1 MNEYRVDLDIYNGPL
16 DLLLYLIRRDE
27 VDICDIEISRV
38 TDQYVKYVDLLEQ
51 LDPNLAG
58 DFLVMAATLL
68 QIKTRMLLPSAK
80 IEDGQEDADDL
91 DPRGQLIR
99 QLLEYKAF
107 KDAAADLTVAG
118 EYQELKHPRKPISP
132 EFEQEKELEDVQ
144 VWDLFE
150 AFNNLLTSIGM
161 DKPTHDVI
169 YDDTPIA
176 LHAEDIYDRLS
187 REGPMSFERVFA
199 GRTKR
204 TEIVG
209 LFLAL
214 LELTRQ
220 GKVLIRQGEN
230 FDRINI
236 SLNPDPP
243 DKIDSEVEDKPSV
256 SEDQS

>member
-27 VDICDIEISRV
+27 VDICDIEVSRV
-38 TDQYVKYVDLLEQ
+38 TDQYIKHVDLLEQ
-51 LDPNLAG
+51 LDPNVAG

-68 QIKTRMLLPSAK
+68 QIKSRMLLPAAE
-80 IEDGQEDADDL
+80 IDEGQDDADDL
-91 DPRGQLIR
+91 DPRSQLIR

-107 KDAAADLTVAG
+107 KDAASDLTVAG
-118 EYQELKHPRKPISP
+118 EHQGLKHPRKPIAP
-132 EFEQEKELEDVQ
+132 EFEKEKELEDVQ

-176 LHAEDIYDRLS
+176 LHAEDIFDRLS
-187 REGPMSFERVFA
+187 REGPLSFERVFA
-199 GRTKR
+199 GRTAR
-204 TEIVG
+204 VEIVG

-220 GKVLIRQGEN
+220 GKVLIRQGGN

-243 DKIDSEVEDKPSV
+243 DKTEDEGEPEP
-256 SEDQS
+256 SEDIMG